1 MKGDFNLARHKVEIT
16 GVNTN
21 EIVVL
26 TSQETEEL
34 FKKYKNGDNQAKE
47 KLVND
52 GYQKI
57 DNDTRIHFS
66 KQMTFQELFYPVRIH

>member
-1 MKGDFNLARHKVEIT
+1 MARHKVEIT

-34 FKKYKNGDNQAKE
+34 FKKYKNGDNQA
-47 KLVND
+47 
-52 GYQKI
+52 
-57 DNDTRIHFS
+57 RIKKFV
-66 KQMTFQELFYPVRIH
+66 KNY

>member
-1 MKGDFNLARHKVEIT
+1 MARHKVEIT

-47 KLVND
+47 KLVN
-52 GYQKI
+52 GNLKLVLSVLI
-57 DNDTRIHFS
+57 ICGSILH
-66 KQMTFQELFYPVRIH
+66 E